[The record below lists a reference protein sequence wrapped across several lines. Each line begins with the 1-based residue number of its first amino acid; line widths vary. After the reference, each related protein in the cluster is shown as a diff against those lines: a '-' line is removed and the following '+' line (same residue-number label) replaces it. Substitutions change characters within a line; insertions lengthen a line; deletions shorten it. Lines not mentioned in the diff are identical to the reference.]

1 MGRHSVFGELFH
13 ESPRTRRVYTANSQN
28 RTKNC
33 LTETCL
39 ERGSRD
45 KLLGDGNLLE
55 QYVGTCELNKCIKRH
70 SPQKKQKNKKTKKKQ
85 KNKKN
90 KKTKKQKNKK
100 TKKQKKKPKKQK
112 NKKTKKQKNK
122 KKQKKQKNKKTKTKN
137 KN

>member
-1 MGRHSVFGELFH
+1 MGWVEWYGKPIPRHSVFGELFH

-45 KLLGDGNLLE
+45 KLLGDGNLLK

-70 SPQKKQKNKKTKKKQ
+70 SPQNKQTS
-85 KNKKN
+85 

-100 TKKQKKKPKKQK
+100 TKKQK
-112 NKKTKKQKNK
+112 
-122 KKQKKQKNKKTKTKN
+122 
-137 KN
+137 

>member
-45 KLLGDGNLLE
+45 KLLGDGNLLK

-70 SPQKKQKNKKTKKKQ
+70 STNTKNKKHKKHKKHKTQKTKNT
-85 KNKKN
+85 KNKKH
-90 KKTKKQKNKK
+90 KKTKN
-100 TKKQKKKPKKQK
+100 TK
-112 NKKTKKQKNK
+112 
-122 KKQKKQKNKKTKTKN
+122 
-137 KN
+137 

>member
-1 MGRHSVFGELFH
+1 MGGSWVEWYGKPIPRHSVFGELFH

-45 KLLGDGNLLE
+45 ILGDGNLLK

-70 SPQKKQKNKKTKKKQ
+70 SPQKKQKNKKTKQ
-85 KNKKN
+85 
-90 KKTKKQKNKK
+90 
-100 TKKQKKKPKKQK
+100 QK

-122 KKQKKQKNKKTKTKN
+122 TKTKQ
-137 KN
+137 K